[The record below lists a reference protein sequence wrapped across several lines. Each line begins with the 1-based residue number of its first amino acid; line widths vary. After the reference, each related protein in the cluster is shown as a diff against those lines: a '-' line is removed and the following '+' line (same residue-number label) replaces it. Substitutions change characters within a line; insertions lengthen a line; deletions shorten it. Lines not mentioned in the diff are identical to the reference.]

1 MRRLLIPAL
10 VLAALIVGVVNAGAR
25 SSATT
30 TITVNV
36 MGVGTVTSSP
46 SGIKCGNGNTKCS
59 AAFADT
65 GTLTLSAK
73 AASGWDPGNWDTSPP
88 NTDCAGSTSTACD
101 ITLDGADHI
110 ATAVFNP
117 KSGTTQSTLSVT
129 VSGEFD
135 DTTGAFL
142 SGDVS
147 DANGSILCGV
157 SGSAC
162 QETVV
167 KGSTVTLSQST
178 QPGYVFR
185 SWGGPCSGAGL
196 TCTVEMDGDQTVS
209 AAWVNA
215 TDTSQLTVNIA
226 GGGKVKGGGIDCPS
240 KCTASETTN
249 SAVTL
254 NASPNSGYVFT
265 GWAGGCAGTTPT
277 CTVTMTTDTTVT
289 ATFAQSNVLSVAISG
304 NGSVTGGSGAI
315 NCGGGATICAAN
327 FASGATVSLVASPA
341 SGATFLGWTGA
352 CGGTATTCTVAMN
365 QSKNVTATFSGGT
378 GGTGF
383 TLTVSV
389 AGNGTVTGT
398 GINCGAGATTCTS
411 PNHAAG
417 STMTLTAT
425 PAAGATFTGWS
436 GACSGTATNCTVTF
450 DASKTVTASFSGG
463 AAGTFPLNV
472 SVSGPGR
479 VTGASINCGNG
490 ASTCSATFSSGT
502 TVTLT
507 ATPGSAATFGGWGG
521 ACAGTTPKCTVS
533 MTAAKSVSA
542 TFTAAGTPG
551 TLTINVVGR
560 GSVSTSA
567 GACASTGRAKTC
579 VQHFKAGATT
589 RLTARPA
596 AGQAFLGWAGACSGK
611 LATCTVKL
619 SKALAATAT
628 FTNRTPRTATLASLG
643 PPIVRKTTSGY
654 RVTLR
659 FQTTVGGTA
668 RVRAVRAG
676 RMVTSVAAKV
686 AAGRVRL
693 GPFPVPLS
701 GLYTFEIRLAGNL
714 LRMPACL
721 GRCGAAAPPPPFL
734 LVRQAPAVTRSGDVW
749 SVTLH
754 VRANQI
760 YDGRI
765 RASRGGR
772 VLVNQHFLGRAGRVA
787 FGPFLLGPGNYTLRL
802 AAVDAYGRVR
812 TLSWIVSLR

>member
-1 MRRLLIPAL
+1 MRRSLIPAL
-10 VLAALIVGVVNAGAR
+10 VLAALILGAVDAGAR
-25 SSATT
+25 STDT
-30 TITVNV
+30 H
-36 MGVGTVTSSP
+36 TVTVEVIGKGTIKSAP
-46 SGIKCGNGNTKCS
+46 SGLNCGAGNTKCYAGFS
-59 AAFADT
+59 DSGSVTLTAKADGGWTFAGWSDDCSGTDPTDCDT
-65 GTLTLSAK
+65 GS
-73 AASGWDPGNWDTSPP
+73 SGDSVV
-88 NTDCAGSTSTACD
+88 TA
-101 ITLDGADHI
+101 T
-110 ATAVFNP
+110 FNP
-117 KSGTTQSTLSVT
+117 KSGTSQSTLSVT
-129 VSGEFD
+129 YAD
-135 DTTGAFL
+135 DGTAA
-142 SGDVS
+142 SGDEGDVTS
-147 DANGSILCGV
+147 PDGEIDCGNLS
-157 SGSAC
+157 SGTNCAW
-162 QETVV
+162 VV
-167 KGSTVTLSQST
+167 PTGSTLT
-178 QPGYVFR
+178 VFQTPAGG
-185 SWGGPCSGAGL
+185 SVFQGWGGKCSGKAVS
-196 TCTVEMDGDQTVS
+196 CTVQMDGDQQVG
-209 AAWVNA
+209 AAWA
-215 TDTSQLTVNIA
+215 PAAGSTAALTVNIT
-226 GGGKVKGGGIDCPS
+226 GGGHVSGGGIDCPS
-240 KCTASETTN
+240 KCVANESLN

-254 NASPNSGYVFT
+254 NASPNDGYVFT
-265 GWAGGCAGTTPT
+265 GWTGGCAGTTPT
-277 CTVTMTTDTTVT
+277 CTVTMTTDTAVT
-289 ATFAQSNVLSVAISG
+289 ATFAQSNVLSVTISG

-315 NCGGGATICAAN
+315 NCGGGATICSAN

-341 SGATFLGWTGA
+341 TGATFTGWTGA

-389 AGNGTVTGT
+389 VGNGTVTGT

-425 PAAGATFTGWS
+425 PTAGATFTGWS
-436 GACSGTATNCTVTF
+436 GACSGTATTCTVTF
-450 DASKTVTASFSGG
+450 DASKTVSASFSGG
-463 AAGTFPLNV
+463 TAGTFPLNV

-479 VTGASINCGNG
+479 VTGASISCGNG
-490 ASTCSATFSSGT
+490 ASTCTATFSSGT

-507 ATPGSAATFGGWGG
+507 ATPGTAVTFGGWGG
-521 ACAGTTPKCTVS
+521 ACTGTEPKCTVS

-567 GACASTGRAKTC
+567 GACASTGRAKSC
-579 VQHFKAGATT
+579 VQHFKAGATA

-611 LATCTVKL
+611 RTTCTVKL

-628 FTNRTPRTATLASLG
+628 FTNRTPRTATLTSLG
-643 PPIVRKTTSGY
+643 APIVRRTTSGY

-676 RMVTSVAAKV
+676 RMVTSVTAKV

-701 GLYTFEIRLAGNL
+701 GLYAFEIRLAGDL

-734 LVRQAPAVTRSGDVW
+734 LVREAPAVTRSGDVW

-754 VRANQI
+754 ARANQI

>member
-25 SSATT
+25 STDT
-30 TITVNV
+30 H
-36 MGVGTVTSSP
+36 TVTVEVIGKGTIKSSP
-46 SGIKCGNGNTKCS
+46 NGLSCGAGNSKCYAGFSDSGSVTLTAKADGGWTFAGWSGACGGTDPTDC
-59 AAFADT
+59 DT
-65 GTLTLSAK
+65 GS
-73 AASGWDPGNWDTSPP
+73 SGDSVV
-88 NTDCAGSTSTACD
+88 TA
-101 ITLDGADHI
+101 T
-110 ATAVFNP
+110 FNP
-117 KSGTTQSTLSVT
+117 KSGTSQSTLSVT
-129 VSGEFD
+129 YAD
-135 DTTGAFL
+135 DATTTGDDGDVTSPGGEIDCGSL
-142 SGDVS
+142 SGGTNC
-147 DANGSILCGV
+147 AW
-157 SGSAC
+157 
-162 QETVV
+162 VV
-167 KGSTVTLSQST
+167 PTGSTLT
-178 QPGYVFR
+178 VFQTPAVG
-185 SWGGPCSGAGL
+185 SVFQGWGGQCSGKAVS
-196 TCTVEMDGDQTVS
+196 CTVEMDGDRQVGAAWAPAAGSTVALTVS
-209 AAWVNA
+209 I
-215 TDTSQLTVNIA
+215 T
-226 GGGKVKGGGIDCPS
+226 GGGKVTGGSISCPS
-240 KCTASETTN
+240 QCVANEAVN

-254 NASPNSGYVFT
+254 NASPKDGYVFS
-265 GWAGGCAGTTPT
+265 GWGGACGTSTSPT
-277 CTVTMTTDTTVT
+277 CTVTMTTDTAVT
-289 ATFAQSNVLSVAISG
+289 ATFVQSNVLSVTING

-341 SGATFLGWTGA
+341 TGATFLGWTGA

-365 QSKNVTATFSGGT
+365 QSKNVTATFGGGT
-378 GGTGF
+378 TGTGF
-383 TLTVSV
+383 NLTVSV
-389 AGNGTVTGT
+389 VGNGTVTGT

-417 STMTLTAT
+417 STTTLTAT
-425 PAAGATFTGWS
+425 PASGATFTGWS
-436 GACSGTATNCTVTF
+436 GACTGTAATCTVTF
-450 DASKTVTASFSGG
+450 DASKTVTATFSGG
-463 AAGTFPLNV
+463 AAGTFPLTV
-472 SVSGPGR
+472 SVAGAGR
-479 VTGASINCGNG
+479 VTGASISCGNG
-490 ASTCSATFSSGT
+490 ASTCTATFSSGT

-521 ACAGTTPKCTVS
+521 ACAGITPKCTVS

-560 GSVSTSA
+560 GRVSTSA
-567 GACASTGRAKTC
+567 GACASAGRGKTC
-579 VQHFKAGATT
+579 VQHFKAGATA
-589 RLTARPA
+589 RLAATPA
-596 AGQAFLGWAGACSGK
+596 PGQAFLGWAGACSGK
-611 LATCTVKL
+611 QASCTVKL

-628 FTNRTPRTATLASLG
+628 FTNRTPTSATLTSLG
-643 PPIVRKTTSGY
+643 RPIVRRTTSGF

-701 GLYTFEIRLAGNL
+701 GLYTFEIRLAGDL

-721 GRCGAAAPPPPFL
+721 GRCGAAAPPPPFR
-734 LVRQAPAVTRSGDVW
+734 LVREAPAVTQSGDVW

-754 VRANQI
+754 ARANQI

-772 VLVNQHFLGRAGRVA
+772 VLVNQHFLGHAGRVA

-812 TLSWIVSLR
+812 SLGWIVSLR

>member
-1 MRRLLIPAL
+1 VLPILAL
-10 VLAALIVGVVNAGAR
+10 VALILGMVNAGAR
-25 SSATT
+25 STATT
-30 TITVNV
+30 IVTVQV
-36 MGVGTVTSSP
+36 IGKGKVTSDP
-46 SGIKCGNGNTKCS
+46 DGINCGNGDKTCYLGFTQSPVTLKASETSDDWDFSGWNGCTPTGPTTCNVT
-59 AAFADT
+59 ATTVTANFNGPPTPT
-65 GTLTLSAK
+65 GTFALTYTGTGKIEASANGVGQINCGTVPPAAVGSACTWTEVQGSTLTAVETPGASFVFSKWTGDCTTNTANCTVVLDNNETAHATWTAAAASTNLLTL
-73 AASGWDPGNWDTSPP
+73 
-88 NTDCAGSTSTACD
+88 
-101 ITLDGADHI
+101 
-110 ATAVFNP
+110 
-117 KSGTTQSTLSVT
+117 T
-129 VSGEFD
+129 VSG
-135 DTTGAFL
+135 
-142 SGDVS
+142 
-147 DANGSILCGV
+147 NGR
-157 SGSAC
+157 
-162 QETVV
+162 
-167 KGSTVTLSQST
+167 VT
-178 QPGYVFR
+178 
-185 SWGGPCSGAGL
+185 
-196 TCTVEMDGDQTVS
+196 
-209 AAWVNA
+209 
-215 TDTSQLTVNIA
+215 
-226 GGGKVKGGGIDCPS
+226 GGGIDCDGPAT
-240 KCTASETTN
+240 CTADQPAGSE
-249 SAVTL
+249 VTL
-254 NASPNSGYVFT
+254 EASPANGYTFT
-265 GWAGGCAGTTPT
+265 GWTGHCTGTTPT
-277 CTVTMTTDTTVT
+277 CTVTMDAARSVT
-289 ATFAQSNVLSVAISG
+289 ATFTQAIELNVTVNGSG
-304 NGSVTGGSGAI
+304 NVSGGSGAI
-315 NCGGGATICAAN
+315 NCGAGGNVCSAN
-327 FASGATVSLVASPA
+327 FASGATVSLVATA
-341 SGATFLGWTGA
+341 ATGATFTGWTGA

-383 TLTVSV
+383 SLTVSV
-389 AGNGTVTGT
+389 VGNGTVTGT

-417 STMTLTAT
+417 STMTLSAT
-425 PAAGATFTGWS
+425 PTAGATFTGWS
-436 GACSGTATNCTVTF
+436 GACSGSATTCTVTF

-463 AAGTFPLNV
+463 TAGTFPLNV

-479 VTGASINCGNG
+479 VTGASISCGNG
-490 ASTCSATFSSGT
+490 ASTCTATFNSGT

-507 ATPGSAATFGGWGG
+507 ATPGTAATFGGWGG
-521 ACAGTTPKCTVS
+521 ACTGTEPKCTVS

-567 GACASTGRAKTC
+567 GACVSTGRAKTC
-579 VQHFKAGATT
+579 VQHFKAGATA

-596 AGQAFLGWAGACSGK
+596 AGQAFLGWTGACSGK
-611 LATCTVKL
+611 RTTCTVKL
-619 SKALAATAT
+619 SEALAATAT
-628 FTNRTPRTATLASLG
+628 FTNRTPRTTTLTSLG
-643 PPIVRKTTSGY
+643 APIVRKTTSGY

-701 GLYTFEIRLAGNL
+701 GLYTFEIRLAGDL

-734 LVRQAPAVTRSGDVW
+734 LVRVAPAVTRSGDVW

-754 VRANQI
+754 ARANQI

-787 FGPFLLGPGNYTLRL
+787 FGPFLLGRGNYTLRL